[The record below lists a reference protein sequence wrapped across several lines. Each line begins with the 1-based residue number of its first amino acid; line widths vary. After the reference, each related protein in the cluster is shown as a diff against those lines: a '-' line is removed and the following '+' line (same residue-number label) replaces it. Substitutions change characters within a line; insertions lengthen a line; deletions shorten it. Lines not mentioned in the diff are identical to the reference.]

1 MLQCVAVCCSVWQ
14 RVCRDSHRGP
24 STPRLLSYSGMS
36 VAVCALQCTAVCSVL
51 QCVTVCCS
59 ALQCVA
65 ACGKRRT
72 VTLKQAFNSSSF
84 DLLWYSIFV
93 DCATLHHTATFG
105 TRYLCCSMY
114 VAVCCRTCVA
124 VCCSVLQ
131 VCCSVWIGVCRDSQT
146 RLLVACGTC
155 VTVSVLQCVA
165 VCCSVLQCV
174 AMCCSVLRCVAVC
187 CSTCV
192 AVCCSTCVTVYALLY
207 LCCSV
212 LQCAAACCSVCCSV
226 WQYVA
231 NDVP

>member
-1 MLQCVAVCCSVWQ
+1 VPTHTVGENPRDRWTHTHTHTHTTGENPSDRRICLHYSNPAPRQ

-93 DCATLHHTATFG
+93 DCATLHHTAIFG
-105 TRYLCCSMY
+105 PRYLCCSMY

-146 RLLVACGTC
+146 GSLLHVVRA
-155 VTVSVLQCVA
+155 LQ
-165 VCCSVLQCV
+165 
-174 AMCCSVLRCVAVC
+174 
-187 CSTCV
+187 
-192 AVCCSTCVTVYALLY
+192 
-207 LCCSV
+207 
-212 LQCAAACCSVCCSV
+212 
-226 WQYVA
+226 
-231 NDVP
+231 